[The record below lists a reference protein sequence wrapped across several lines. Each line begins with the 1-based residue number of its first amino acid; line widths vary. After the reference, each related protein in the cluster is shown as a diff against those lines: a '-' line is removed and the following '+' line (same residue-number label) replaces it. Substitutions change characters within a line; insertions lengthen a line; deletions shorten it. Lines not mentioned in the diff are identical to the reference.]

1 MVIPLAVSGEVVGS
15 PSVHFTRENAF
26 DGEIRRQLG
35 GVATRMSVALERARN
50 LSRLR
55 LQGIALTSAPNA
67 IIIADRQGRIEW
79 ANESFCRKSGQAL
92 EELIGQAAPFLC
104 EREPGQW
111 RCSAIRQ
118 PESATE
124 TWRGELVQC
133 HADGRTSIVEQIITT
148 LRGPRGEIIH
158 FVTVQEDITAR
169 KESERRIEHLAHH
182 DALTGLA
189 NRVVFQDSLAR
200 ALEQARRGGRMLA
213 LLLLDLDRFKLVND
227 SLGHAA
233 GDLLLQGVADRLRSH
248 VRGADLVARL
258 GGDEFAIVQA
268 DPEGTEGAATL
279 ARRILDALDRPIVL
293 NGREIHT
300 TASIGITVFP
310 GDFADG
316 EQFVKNA
323 DLAMYRAKAL
333 GRNTYQFY
341 SERMHAEVQARLT
354 LENALRGALARQ
366 ELVLHYQPQADLGSR
381 AGRITSV
388 EALLRW
394 QHPERGLVPPGE
406 FIPVAEDS
414 GLIVALGR
422 WALRRAC
429 ADCRTWRESGLP
441 PLSVDVNMS
450 SEQFHRDDIVA
461 AVTEALAET
470 GLAADCLGLEV
481 TESLLATDIRATAE
495 ALHRLRR
502 LGVRLSIDDF
512 GTGYSS
518 LSYLGH
524 FPFDRL
530 KIDKAF
536 VEGVTSDPNDLAI
549 IRAIISLGH
558 ALGMRVLAEGVE
570 TPDQRR
576 CLAEMQC
583 DEIQGRLISRPLP
596 AERLVEFLRDRGA
609 RATPAGRSGSMSG
622 DWRPSI
628 SHRATP
634 RLYSF
639 E

>member
-15 PSVHFTRENAF
+15 LSVNFTREKAF
-26 DGEIRRQLG
+26 DGEIRRHLG
-35 GVATRMSVALERARN
+35 GVATRMSVALECARN

-79 ANESFCRKSGQAL
+79 ANESFCRLSGQAL
-92 EELIGQAAPFLC
+92 EGPIGRSAPFLC
-104 EREPGQW
+104 EGEPGRW

-118 PESATE
+118 PESAIE

-133 HADGRTSIVEQIITT
+133 HADGRSSIVEQIITT
-148 LRGPRGEIIH
+148 LRGPAGEITH

-169 KESERRIEHLAHH
+169 KESERRIEYLAHH

-189 NRVVFQDSLAR
+189 NRVVFQESLAR

-233 GDLLLQGVADRLRSH
+233 GDLLLQSVAGRVRAH

-279 ARRILDALDRPIVL
+279 ARRILEALDRPIVL
-293 NGREIHT
+293 DGREIHT

-310 GDFADG
+310 GDEADG
-316 EQFVKNA
+316 EQF
-323 DLAMYRAKAL
+323 D
-333 GRNTYQFY
+333 
-341 SERMHAEVQARLT
+341 SERMNAEVQARLT

-366 ELVLHYQPQADLGSR
+366 ELALHYQPQAELGSSSV
-381 AGRITSV
+381 RITSV

-394 QHPERGLVPPGE
+394 QHPERGLISPGE

-429 ADCRTWRESGLP
+429 ADCRAWRESGLP
-441 PLSVDVNMS
+441 PLRVDVNIS
-450 SEQFHRDDIVA
+450 AVQFHRDDIVA
-461 AVTEALAET
+461 TATEALVET
-470 GLAADCLGLEV
+470 GLDADCLGLEV

-518 LSYLGH
+518 LSYLGN

-536 VEGVTSDPNDLAI
+536 VEGGTSDPNDLAI

-558 ALGMRVLAEGVE
+558 TLRMRVLAEGVE
-570 TPDQRR
+570 TPEQRR

-596 AERLVEFLRDRGA
+596 TERLVEFLRDRGA
-609 RATPAGRSGSMSG
+609 HATPCGRSGSMSG
-622 DWRPSI
+622 DWRRSI